1 MNDICMDETLDFFSK
16 PLSQSQIESNYHAS
30 YNPISSL
37 DSNAPIEFNITG
49 TGEHYFQFNKSY
61 LLIKAKVT
69 NADNLLFS
77 ANDQKCYPINNL
89 FHSIIKQID
98 FYMNDKFISS
108 SYNNYAYIS
117 YLQDLMNF
125 SSDIQSSLLTSQ
137 LWEKD
142 TPGTF
147 DHVTEEDNIGGLNR
161 KKQFKDGQITL
172 AGRLH
177 IDFFQQK
184 NMLPNNINVRLKII
198 LNDSKFFF
206 MDVANSK
213 FKLNLESAIFYV
225 QKFKINPEFRIKM
238 EKHLSHQNMIFPFTR
253 SEVKTMSITRGRNM
267 YNLENIFL
275 GNIPTRIIFGFVESN
290 AYYGDY
296 TKNPFNFKNLDINFL
311 SLYVDGVAVPSQ
323 PLQPNFGKKDYTRCF
338 LTLFEGTNSYYTENA
353 PHINLNEYAEGYTFF
368 AFDLTENQCEDD
380 NYNENR
386 NGNVKLEV
394 RFEQALPTNT
404 TIIMYADY
412 NNKIEIT
419 RDRDIICNFSI

>member
-1 MNDICMDETLDFFSK
+1 MDETLDFFSK
-16 PLSQSQIESNYHAS
+16 PLSQSQIESNYYAS

-61 LLIKAKVT
+61 LLIKVKVT
-69 NADNLLFS
+69 NIDGDTLNKAGV
-77 ANDQKCYPINNL
+77 KCYPINNL

-125 SSDIQSSLLTSQ
+125 SSDIQSSLLTSH

-142 TPGTF
+142 TPGVF
-147 DHVTEEDNIGGLNR
+147 DHVNEADNVGGLNR
-161 KKQFKDGQITL
+161 KKQFKDNQITL

-177 IDFFQQK
+177 VDFFQQK

-198 LNDSKFFF
+198 LNDSKFIF
-206 MDVANSK
+206 MDAADSK
-213 FKLNLESAIFYV
+213 FKFHIENAIFYV

-253 SEVKTMSITRGRNM
+253 SEVKTMSITSGRNM

-275 GNIPTRIIFGFVESN
+275 GNIPTRIIFGFVESS
-290 AYYGDY
+290 AYYGNY
-296 TKNPFNFKNLDINFL
+296 INNPFNFQNLNINFL
-311 SLYVDGVAVPSQ
+311 SIYVDGVAIPSQ
-323 PLQPNFGKKDYTRCF
+323 PLQPNFEKKDYTRCF

-353 PHINLNEYAEGYTFF
+353 PHINYNEYGEGYTFF

-394 RFEQALPTNT
+394 RFGKPLDHNA